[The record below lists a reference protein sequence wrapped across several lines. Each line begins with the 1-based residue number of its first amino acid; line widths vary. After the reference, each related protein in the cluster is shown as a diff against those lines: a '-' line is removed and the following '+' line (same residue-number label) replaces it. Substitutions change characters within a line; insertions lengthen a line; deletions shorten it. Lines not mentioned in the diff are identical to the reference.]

1 MADWAET
8 LLGGAPKLVARCVVR
23 RGDWCPTEL
32 SWGSAAGTMTA
43 STAKLRAVAT
53 VGGSAQDSWLL
64 ATNNGFWRRWATRRD
79 PVLHRLMDERGV
91 DELETRMVLECNVWL
106 PPGGNVKWTREVPV
120 TFRRVPAGRNSVL
133 SMNVPDPVAAVSSGL
148 TAKAVLAPP
157 VPFLPRIFDVVV
169 DVGVGGVTW
178 GIAGL
183 PEMRIGDKV
192 YKVQAVALESS
203 SAAGGDTSRWRFR
216 TPNDGRR
223 RGERGDEI
231 HLWRPPRGQ

>member
-1 MADWAET
+1 
-8 LLGGAPKLVARCVVR
+8 
-23 RGDWCPTEL
+23 
-32 SWGSAAGTMTA
+32 
-43 STAKLRAVAT
+43 
-53 VGGSAQDSWLL
+53 
-64 ATNNGFWRRWATRRD
+64 
-79 PVLHRLMDERGV
+79 MDERGV
-91 DELETRMVLECNVWL
+91 DELETRMVLEFNVWL

-157 VPFLPRIFDVVV
+157 VPFLPRTSDVVV

-203 SAAGGDTSRWRFR
+203 TAAGGRHPPWRFR
-216 TPNDGRR
+216 TPNGGRR

-231 HLWRPPRGQ
+231 HLWRPPRAQ